1 MKATFIPAEGTARV
15 VELPENNH
23 ASEINRLVGGWFDC
37 VSRHGYTAYVHD
49 EGLLIGLRPNNA
61 ATLLTGQV
69 LVGDV
74 VLVGNLSPTGEYD
87 GEDYELPEELVS
99 EAFLV
104 MCTAVNMDE
113 NLTAELT
120 PEAERLA
127 DGGIELVELDK
138 ETFEAM
144 FGEIK

>member
-1 MKATFIPAEGTARV
+1 V
-15 VELPENNH
+15 VELPEINAH
-23 ASEINRLVGGWFDC
+23 TEINRLVGGWFDC
-37 VSRHGYTAYVHD
+37 VNRHGFTVYVHD

-61 ATLLTGQV
+61 ATLITGQV

-74 VLVGNLSPTGEYD
+74 VLVGNLSPSGEYD
-87 GEDYELPEELVS
+87 GENYEPPTEMLS

-113 NLTAELT
+113 NLNAELV
-120 PEAERLA
+120 PEAKRLA
-127 DGGIELVELDK
+127 DTGMEFVELDK
-138 ETFEAM
+138 ETFETM

>member
-1 MKATFIPAEGTARV
+1 M
-15 VELPENNH
+15 VELPEINAH
-23 ASEINRLVGGWFDC
+23 MEINRLVGGWFDC
-37 VSRHGYTAYVHD
+37 VNRHGFTAYVHD

-61 ATLLTGQV
+61 ATLITGQV

-74 VLVGNLSPTGEYD
+74 VLVGNISPDGEYD
-87 GEDYELPEELVS
+87 GENYDLPSEMLS

-113 NLTAELT
+113 NLTAEIA
-120 PEAERLA
+120 PEAEKLA
-127 DGGIELVELDK
+127 EGGIEFMELDR